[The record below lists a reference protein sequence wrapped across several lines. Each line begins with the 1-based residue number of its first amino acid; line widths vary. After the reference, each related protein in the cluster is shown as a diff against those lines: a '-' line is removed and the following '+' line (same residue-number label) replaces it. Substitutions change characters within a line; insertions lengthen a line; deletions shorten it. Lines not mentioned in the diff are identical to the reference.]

1 VLSRNQLLFARYT
14 AADAMSCLVICVPDL
29 DIVEGSL
36 GRAMIA
42 RSQTLSSKKL
52 GSDDDKE
59 SSK

>member
-1 VLSRNQLLFARYT
+1 
-14 AADAMSCLVICVPDL
+14 MSCLVICVPDL